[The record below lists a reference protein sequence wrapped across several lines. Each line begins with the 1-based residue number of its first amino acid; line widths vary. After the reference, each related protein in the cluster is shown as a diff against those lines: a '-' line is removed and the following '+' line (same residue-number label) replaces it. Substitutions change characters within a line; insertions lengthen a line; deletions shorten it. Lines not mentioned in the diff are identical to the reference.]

1 MSLAANSLQVIEVSH
16 EYNLLPE
23 KKRVL
28 YTVGLLYIY
37 IYSTLSALSEMTVL
51 HTVIY

>member
-37 IYSTLSALSEMTVL
+37 IQHSLSTSEMTVL